1 MGLMLALAATASANP
16 LMWYLTRTTAMS
28 AYVVLT
34 LLVSLGL
41 IQSIARTSRER
52 LPWVVDALHQ
62 FLGLLFGVLVIFHLL
77 TLMADPLIPFSITNL
92 LIPRDEPYRPLA
104 VDLGVLALWTMVLI
118 LASSW
123 LKRHLPYR
131 YWKLLHF
138 LSFATF
144 ALVTLHGLFAG
155 SDSGALWMKV
165 IYAGAAAIVG
175 ILTLIRLF
183 PDNQQSDPLS
193 GYAEAES

>member
-1 MGLMLALAATASANP
+1 MGIMLTLAATTSANP
-16 LMWYLTRTTAMS
+16 LMWYLTRTTALS
-28 AYVVLT
+28 AYVVLA

-62 FLGLLFGVLVIFHLL
+62 FLGLLFGVLVVFHLL
-77 TLMADPLIPFSITNL
+77 TLMADPLIPFSITNI
-92 LIPRDEPYRPLA
+92 LIPRHEPYRPLA
-104 VDLGVLALWTMVLI
+104 VDLGVLALWTMLLI

-131 YWKLLHF
+131 FWKLLHF

-144 ALVTLHGLFAG
+144 VLVTLHGLLAG
-155 SDSGALWMKV
+155 SDSGELWMKA
-165 IYAGAAAIVG
+165 IYGSAAAIVG
-175 ILTLIRLF
+175 ILILLRLL
-183 PDNQQSDPLS
+183 PADQETRAIARPH
-193 GYAEAES
+193 

>member
-1 MGLMLALAATASANP
+1 MGLMLTLAATSSANP
-16 LMWYLTRTTAMS
+16 LMWYLTRTTALS
-28 AYVVLT
+28 AYAVLA

-41 IQSIARTSRER
+41 MQSIARTSRER

-77 TLMADPLIPFSITNL
+77 TLMADPLIPFGISNFV
-92 LIPRDEPYRPLA
+92 IPRDEPYRPLA

-123 LKRHLPYR
+123 LKHHLPYR
-131 YWKLLHF
+131 FWRLLHF

-144 ALVTLHGLFAG
+144 ALVTLHGLLAG
-155 SDSGALWMKV
+155 SDSGALWLKA

-175 ILTLIRLF
+175 ILTLVRLF
-183 PDNQQSDPLS
+183 PDTQQSRPIFRPR
-193 GYAEAES
+193 

>member
-1 MGLMLALAATASANP
+1 M
-16 LMWYLTRTTAMS
+16 
-28 AYVVLT
+28 
-34 LLVSLGL
+34 
-41 IQSIARTSRER
+41 QSIARTSREQ

-77 TLMADPLIPFSITNL
+77 TLMADPLIPFGIINIV
-92 LIPRDEPYRPLA
+92 IPRDEPYRPLA

-131 YWKLLHF
+131 FWRLLHF

-144 ALVTLHGLFAG
+144 ALVTLHGLLAG
-155 SDSGALWMKV
+155 SDSGTLWMKA

-175 ILTLIRLF
+175 ILTLTRLF
-183 PDNQQSDPLS
+183 PDNHQSRPIVRPR
-193 GYAEAES
+193 

>member
-1 MGLMLALAATASANP
+1 MLTLAATTSANP
-16 LMWYLTRTTAMS
+16 LMWYLTRTTALS
-28 AYVVLT
+28 AYVVLA

-62 FLGLLFGVLVIFHLL
+62 FLGLLFGVLVVFHLL
-77 TLMADPLIPFSITNL
+77 TLMADPLIPFSIINI
-92 LIPRDEPYRPLA
+92 LIPLHEPYRPLA
-104 VDLGVLALWTMVLI
+104 VDLGVLAFWTMLLI

-131 YWKLLHF
+131 FWKLLHF

-144 ALVTLHGLFAG
+144 VLVTLHGLLAG
-155 SDSGALWMKV
+155 SDSGDLWMKA

-175 ILTLIRLF
+175 ILTLLRLF
-183 PDNQQSDPLS
+183 PASQETRVIARPH
-193 GYAEAES
+193 

>member
-1 MGLMLALAATASANP
+1 MGLMLALAATTNANP
-16 LMWYLTRTTAMS
+16 LMWYLTRTTALS
-28 AYVVLT
+28 AYVVLA

-62 FLGLLFGVLVIFHLL
+62 FLGLLFGVLVVFHLL
-77 TLMADPLIPFSITNL
+77 TLMADPLIPFSITNI
-92 LIPRDEPYRPLA
+92 LIPRHEPYRPLA
-104 VDLGVLALWTMVLI
+104 VDLGVLALWTMLLI

-131 YWKLLHF
+131 FWKLLHF

-144 ALVTLHGLFAG
+144 VLVTLHGLLAG
-155 SDSGALWMKV
+155 SDSGELWMKA

-175 ILTLIRLF
+175 ILILLRLL
-183 PDNQQSDPLS
+183 PADQETRAIARPH
-193 GYAEAES
+193 

>member
-1 MGLMLALAATASANP
+1 MGLMLTLAATSSANP
-16 LMWYLTRTTAMS
+16 LMWYLTRTTALS
-28 AYVVLT
+28 AYAVLA

-41 IQSIARTSRER
+41 MQSIARTSRER

-62 FLGLLFGVLVIFHLL
+62 FLGLLFGVLVVFHLL

-92 LIPRDEPYRPLA
+92 LIPQHEPYRPLA
-104 VDLGVLALWTMVLI
+104 VDLGVLAFWAVILI

-131 YWKLLHF
+131 FWKLLHF

-144 ALVTLHGLFAG
+144 VLVTFHGLLAG
-155 SDSGALWMKV
+155 SDSGALWMKA
-165 IYAGAAAIVG
+165 IYVGAAAIVG

-183 PDNQQSDPLS
+183 PDNQQSRPIVRPR
-193 GYAEAES
+193 

>member
-1 MGLMLALAATASANP
+1 MGLMLTLAATSSANP
-16 LMWYLTRTTAMS
+16 LMWYLTRTTALS
-28 AYVVLT
+28 AYAVLA

-41 IQSIARTSRER
+41 MQSIARTSRER
-52 LPWVVDALHQ
+52 LPWVVDVLHQ
-62 FLGLLFGVLVIFHLL
+62 FLGLLFGVLVVFHLL

-92 LIPRDEPYRPLA
+92 LIPHNEPYRPLA
-104 VDLGVLALWTMVLI
+104 VDLGVLAFWTVILI

-131 YWKLLHF
+131 FWKLLHF

-144 ALVTLHGLFAG
+144 VLVTFHGLLAG
-155 SDSGALWMKV
+155 SDSGALWMKA
-165 IYAGAAAIVG
+165 IYVGAAAIVG

-183 PDNQQSDPLS
+183 PDNQQSRPIVRPR
-193 GYAEAES
+193 

>member
-1 MGLMLALAATASANP
+1 MGIMLTLAATTSANP
-16 LMWYLTRTTAMS
+16 LMWYLTRTTALS
-28 AYVVLT
+28 AYVVLA

-41 IQSIARTSRER
+41 LQSIARTSRER

-62 FLGLLFGVLVIFHLL
+62 FLGLLFGVLVVFHLL
-77 TLMADPLIPFSITNL
+77 TLIADPLIPFSITNI
-92 LIPRDEPYRPLA
+92 LIPRHEPYRPLA
-104 VDLGVLALWTMVLI
+104 VDLGVLALWTMALI

-131 YWKLLHF
+131 FWRLLHF

-144 ALVTLHGLFAG
+144 VLASLHGLLAG
-155 SDSGALWMKV
+155 SVSGELWMKA

-175 ILTLIRLF
+175 ILTLLRLF
-183 PDNQQSDPLS
+183 PAHQENRVIARPR
-193 GYAEAES
+193 